1 MEDFYE
7 DFGKGLARVRRK
19 TKISQEVLGARVG
32 LSRTSIVNVEKGRQR
47 VPLHMLMSFADALG
61 VAPDE
66 LLPVRATTVVEGSVP
81 KSIEDMDEGTQAFVM
96 RLIRP
101 GDSEESE
108 SMKGVSGES

>member
-1 MEDFYE
+1 MEDFYG
-7 DFGKGLARVRRK
+7 DFGQRLARVRRQA
-19 TKISQEVLGARVG
+19 KISQELLGGRVG

-66 LLPVRATTVVEGSVP
+66 LLPVRAATVVEGSVP

-101 GDSEESE
+101 DGSEQSQSE
-108 SMKGVSGES
+108 RGVSNEN